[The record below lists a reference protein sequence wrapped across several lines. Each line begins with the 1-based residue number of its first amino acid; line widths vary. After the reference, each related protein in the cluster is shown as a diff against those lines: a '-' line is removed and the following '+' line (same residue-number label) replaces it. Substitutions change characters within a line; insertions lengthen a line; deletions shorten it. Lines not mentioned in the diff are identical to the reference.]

1 MKTTVPAPLRSALV
15 LVASSDNLRRAAI
28 VRGAEQ
34 SGHRVLEAVDGL
46 QAVTA
51 ATRYIPDL
59 LIADAVLPQL
69 DGTQVA
75 TTLKEN
81 PDTTDVVTILVGEIA
96 AARDV
101 ADPSWA
107 IVESTKDVANMMATL
122 LSRRTTASDGIVTLR
137 RALADVRASANDP
150 AGDGDGATTL
160 VRARQIANS
169 VEELMISVLVADD
182 DARYV
187 EANAAACALSG
198 YSREE
203 LLAMTIWDLTPE
215 QRVPRDRRLWDR
227 FKRDGRFEGSYR
239 IRRRTGETVT
249 IRCAASANVS
259 PGLHVSALA
268 PARLLEVIRS

>member
-1 MKTTVPAPLRSALV
+1 MPAPLRSALV
-15 LVASSDNLRRAAI
+15 LVASSDNLRRAEI
-28 VRGAEQ
+28 VRAVEQ
-34 SGHRVLEAVDGL
+34 SGHRVLEALDGFR
-46 QAVTA
+46 AVSA

-59 LIADAVLPQL
+59 LIADTALPQL
-69 DGTQVA
+69 DGMAVVTSLREA
-75 TTLKEN
+75 
-81 PDTTDVVTILVGEIA
+81 PDTTDVVTILVGTGA
-96 AARDV
+96 ADAEM
-101 ADPSWA
+101 ADRSWVV
-107 IVESTKDVANMMATL
+107 VESPKDVTSTMTTL
-122 LSRRTTASDGIVTLR
+122 LSRRTSASDGIVTLR
-137 RALADVRASANDP
+137 RALADMRASANDP
-150 AGDGDGATTL
+150 AGTGDGATTL

-169 VEELMISVLVADD
+169 VEESMISVLVADD

>member
-15 LVASSDNLRRAAI
+15 LVVSSDNLRRAAI

-137 RALADVRASANDP
+137 RALADVRASATGP
-150 AGDGDGATTL
+150 AGDGDGASF
-160 VRARQIANS
+160 RARQIANS

-182 DARYV
+182 DAHYV
-187 EANAAACALSG
+187 DANAAACALSG
-198 YSREE
+198 YTREE

-227 FKRDGRFEGSYR
+227 FKRDGRFEGPYR